1 MINDPDL
8 WIIAPRKTQEQLT
21 KSFQLISHIQDDIIK
36 TDTIIDIHQ
45 GYFVIAS
52 VFNHSV
58 TPD

>member
-8 WIIAPRKTQEQLT
+8 RIAAPRKAQEQLT
-21 KSFQLISHIQDDIIK
+21 KSCHFQDDIIK
-36 TDTIIDIHQ
+36 TDTLMHTHL
-45 GYFVIAS
+45 GYFVIPN

>member
-8 WIIAPRKTQEQLT
+8 RIAAPRKTQEQLT
-21 KSFQLISHIQDDIIK
+21 KSCQLISHFQDDIIK
-36 TDTIIDIHQ
+36 TDTLMHTHL
-45 GYFVIAS
+45 GYFVIPN

>member
-8 WIIAPRKTQEQLT
+8 WITAPRKTQEQLT
-21 KSFQLISHIQDDIIK
+21 KSFQLISHFQDDIIK
-36 TDTIIDIHQ
+36 TDTIIDIHL
-45 GYFVIAS
+45 GYFVITN